1 MTDPQ
6 KTSDIESISSSL
18 YDVNSGDPRSELV
31 DRSGMAPEDVHQIT
45 RLMNALSGLRNKE
58 KVLAEASEKYMQLNN
73 QDMRA
78 LHFLIV
84 ANHRA
89 EVVTP
94 GMLGTHLEMSPASIT
109 KLLNRLEKAGHII
122 RKVHPVDRRAF
133 SIEVTDETRASAM
146 ETVGRK
152 QAKRFQAAARLSR
165 EERQV
170 VIDFLEDMAR
180 ELTLDGED
188 WATEK

>member
-6 KTSDIESISSSL
+6 KTSGIESISSSL

-109 KLLNRLEKAGHII
+109 KLLNRLEKAAHII

>member
-6 KTSDIESISSSL
+6 ETSGIESISSGL

-109 KLLNRLEKAGHII
+109 KLLNRLEKAAHII

>member
-6 KTSDIESISSSL
+6 KTSGIESISSGL

-84 ANHRA
+84 AKHRA

-109 KLLNRLEKAGHII
+109 KLLNRLEKAAHII

>member
-1 MTDPQ
+1 M
-6 KTSDIESISSSL
+6 
-18 YDVNSGDPRSELV
+18 
-31 DRSGMAPEDVHQIT
+31 
-45 RLMNALSGLRNKE
+45 
-58 KVLAEASEKYMQLNN
+58 
-73 QDMRA
+73 
-78 LHFLIV
+78 
-84 ANHRA
+84 
-89 EVVTP
+89 
-94 GMLGTHLEMSPASIT
+94 
-109 KLLNRLEKAGHII
+109 
-122 RKVHPVDRRAF
+122 DRRAF
-133 SIEVTDETRASAM
+133 SIEVTDDTRASAM